1 MNDQKIYT
9 LMAKTPDIRAVQIA
23 DALDQELS
31 DVSDALKSLV
41 DVGDVVRHSGTAPNG
56 QPTQLYNLS
65 PAFIKSNEYKAI
77 KAGFVAVATTTA
89 AAMPAPQP
97 AASVIPPPSSVS
109 RVDDAIAFIR
119 LTGKVSGAALKRHMG
134 LSGTASPGNYL
145 NTALRD
151 GRLARDGIYWM
162 IGPAKPGGK
171 QPGPNVAAKTE
182 SAPETAVIPVPALP
196 ASEAPHQ
203 VAPANGPTFRCGL
216 WSDDVLE
223 LQRDGETLATLT
235 RTEGEQLSSFFNR
248 MLSTMEVA

>member
-41 DVGDVVRHSGTAPNG
+41 DVGDVVRHSGIAPNG

-65 PAFIKSNEYKAI
+65 PSFVKSNEYKAI
-77 KAGFVAVATTTA
+77 KAGLVDVATPTA
-89 AAMPAPQP
+89 SAPSAPQP
-97 AASVIPPPSSVS
+97 AASIIPPAAPVS
-109 RVDDAIAFIR
+109 RVDGAIAFIR
-119 LTGKVSGAALKRHMG
+119 LSGKVSGAELKRHMG
-134 LSGTASPGNYL
+134 LSGAASPGNYL

-162 IGPAKPGGK
+162 IGPAQPAGK
-171 QPGPNVAAKTE
+171 EPAPQVVATAE
-182 SAPETAVIPVPALP
+182 RAPETAAILVPALP
-196 ASEAPHQ
+196 ASETPRQA
-203 VAPANGPTFRCGL
+203 APANGPTFRCGL

-248 MLSTMEVA
+248 MISTMEVA

>member
-41 DVGDVVRHSGTAPNG
+41 DVGDVVRHAGTAPNG

-65 PAFIKSNEYKAI
+65 PSFVKSSEYKTI
-77 KAGFVAVATTTA
+77 KAGFVDVSTPIVA
-89 AAMPAPQP
+89 AAPVPQP
-97 AASVIPPPSSVS
+97 AASIIPPAAPVS
-109 RVDDAIAFIR
+109 RVDGAIAFIR
-119 LTGKVSGAALKRHMG
+119 LSGKVSGAELKRHMG
-134 LSGTASPGNYL
+134 LSGAASPGNYL

-162 IGPAKPGGK
+162 IGPAKPANK
-171 QPGPNVAAKTE
+171 EPEPKVAATTE
-182 SAPETAVIPVPALP
+182 RAPETAAIPVPALP
-196 ASEAPHQ
+196 ANEAQHQ
-203 VAPANGPTFRCGL
+203 VAPASSPTFRCGL

-248 MLSTMEVA
+248 MISTMEVA

>member
-9 LMAKTPDIRAVQIA
+9 LMVKTPDIRAVQIA

-65 PAFIKSNEYKAI
+65 PSFVKSNEYKAI
-77 KAGFVAVATTTA
+77 KARLVDVATPMA
-89 AAMPAPQP
+89 AVPTGPHP
-97 AASVIPPPSSVS
+97 AASIIAPAVPVS

-119 LTGKVSGAALKRHMG
+119 LTGKVSGAELKRHMG
-134 LSGTASPGNYL
+134 LSGAASPGNYL

-162 IGPAKPGGK
+162 IGPAKPAGK
-171 QPGPNVAAKTE
+171 QPAPNVAATIE
-182 SAPETAVIPVPALP
+182 PTLETAVIPVPALP
-196 ASEAPHQ
+196 ASEALHQ

-248 MLSTMEVA
+248 MISTMEVA